1 MCIRDRILSEKK
13 EKWWT
18 VKECFFEIDNLR
30 DKYSDQN
37 DEEKLKLLVLISGSG
52 KLKFISFE
60 GNDGFLKKL
69 SCQQRAMD
77 HPGHT
82 LVAKGSVVNRFIGED
97 GLGYIECD
105 IYIENQ
111 EGVITAPGK
120 ATVVLPT
127 NENPNVPESFE
138 LPKSLN

>member
-1 MCIRDRILSEKK
+1 M
-13 EKWWT
+13 
-18 VKECFFEIDNLR
+18 
-30 DKYSDQN
+30 
-37 DEEKLKLLVLISGSG
+37 
-52 KLKFISFE
+52 
-60 GNDGFLKKL
+60 
-69 SCQQRAMD
+69 
-77 HPGHT
+77 
-82 LVAKGSVVNRFIGED
+82 NRYIGED

-127 NENPNVPESFE
+127 NENPNVPEFFE